1 MPERGSISNCP
12 FGVLFV
18 QVWDRIYVG
27 SMEAAADL
35 EALKAA
41 NVTAVIDISRRSNPR
56 FRPRIQYL
64 GATSWT
70 A

>member
-1 MPERGSISNCP
+1 
-12 FGVLFV
+12 
-18 QVWDRIYVG
+18 
-27 SMEAAADL
+27 MEAAADL

-56 FRPRIQYL
+56 FRAQIKYL
-64 GATSWT
+64 GAPSWT